1 MAETRICKTCQGEG
15 GLAPGFPCVDCEGTG
30 YKCEIPE
37 TETPPLDLDEVR
49 RTELYLCSDRKGV
62 GCTRKIKLIESLT
75 EEVERLRGRYQTG
88 GRSEIDYCDEI
99 VRLTRELEAN
109 RRVEPDG
116 EGGEDGD

>member
-1 MAETRICKTCQGEG
+1 MT
-15 GLAPGFPCVDCEGTG
+15 D
-30 YKCEIPE
+30 
-37 TETPPLDLDEVR
+37 TPPLDLDEVR

-99 VRLTRELEAN
+99 VRLTRDLEAERETTRGLREAPLEALREIRDRIAGN
-109 RRVEPDG
+109 R
-116 EGGEDGD
+116 GGIEEIDDIARAALPAK